1 MMRSQQWFVRD
12 DLAGFLHRSS
22 LAATGLSRHVLDGR
36 PVIGICN
43 SWSDLVSCNFHL
55 RGVTDAVRRGVAR
68 AGGIAVELSTMSL
81 GEALMKPTTMLYR
94 NLVAMEVEE
103 SIRAYPIDAV
113 VLLGGCDKTMPA
125 QLMGAAGA
133 DVPAIALPSGPADP
147 AVFRGREL
155 GVGTDLWSYVD
166 ELRAG
171 RMSRSDFDELEAAS
185 VPSAG
190 HCPELGTA
198 STMAALTEALGMAL
212 PGSATVPATHAR
224 RHAFGEATGER
235 AVALARNGP
244 RPSQI
249 LTPAAFDNAI
259 TTLMAIGGSTN
270 AVVHLLAIARRAGVE
285 LSLDRFDEIA
295 ARTPLITN
303 LRPSGEELFVRL
315 NAVGG
320 IPAVLDRLSPLL
332 DTSALTV
339 TSASLA
345 AGTRPAPVE
354 DAVLSTLDEPFAPSG
369 GIAVLRGNLAPDGAL
384 IKTSAATPELLRHR
398 GPALV
403 FDDHHELSHRID
415 DPDLDVTP
423 DTVLVLRNAGP
434 IGGPGMP
441 EWGALPLPE
450 KLLRQGVTDMV
461 RVSDARMSGTA
472 FGTVAV
478 HVAPEAA
485 AGGPLS
491 KLRTGD
497 PVVLDVEHRRLAVDI
512 PDEEFLRRAPSTRQS
527 PRPRGYLR
535 LVNEHI
541 TQADRGCDFDFMTDG
556 GPAPDLA
563 PRSIPAGWHGGW

>member
-1 MMRSQQWFVRD
+1 MRSAQWFVRD

-55 RGVTDAVRRGVAR
+55 RGLADSVRRGVAQ
-68 AGGIAVELSTMSL
+68 AGGIAVEFTTMSL
-81 GEALMKPTTMLYR
+81 GEALMKPTAMLYR

-113 VLLGGCDKTMPA
+113 VLLGGCDKTVPA

-133 DVPAIALPSGPADP
+133 DVPTIALTGGPANP
-147 AVFRGREL
+147 AIFRGKEL
-155 GVGTDLWSYVD
+155 GVGTDLWAYVD

-171 RMSRSDFDELEAAS
+171 RMSQADFAELEAAS
-185 VPSAG
+185 MPSVG

-212 PGSATVPATHAR
+212 PGSATVPATNSR
-224 RHAFGEATGER
+224 RYALGEATGER
-235 AVALARNGP
+235 AVELARSGL

-259 TTLMAIGGSTN
+259 TTLMALGGSTN
-270 AVVHLLAIARRAGVE
+270 AVVHLLAIARRAGVDLRLE
-285 LSLDRFDEIA
+285 RFDEISA
-295 ARTPLITN
+295 WTPLIAN
-303 LRPSGEELFVRL
+303 LRPSGTELFARL

-320 IPAVLDRLSPLL
+320 LPAVLDRLAPLL
-332 DTSALTV
+332 DTTALTV
-339 TSASLA
+339 TGKPLSASL
-345 AGTRPAPVE
+345 RPSPAD
-354 DAVLSTLDEPFAPSG
+354 DAVLSSLEAPFAPNG
-369 GIAVLRGNLAPDGAL
+369 GIAVLKGNLAPDGAL
-384 IKTSAATPELLRHR
+384 IKTSAATPSLLRHR

-434 IGGPGMP
+434 VGGPGMP

-450 KLLRQGVTDMV
+450 KLLRRGVTDMV
-461 RVSDARMSGTA
+461 RISDARMSGTA

-485 AGGPLS
+485 VGGPLS

-497 PVVLDVEHRRLAVDI
+497 PVVLDVEKRRLAVDL
-512 PDEEFLRRAPSTRQS
+512 PDAEFLSRAPSIPVRAQ
-527 PRPRGYLR
+527 PRGYRR
-535 LVNEHI
+535 LVNDHI
-541 TQADRGCDFDFMTDG
+541 IQADRGCDFDFMAEDG
-556 GPAPDLA
+556 PGADLA
-563 PRSIPAGWHGGW
+563 PGSIPAGWHGGW

>member
-1 MMRSQQWFVRD
+1 MRSAQWFARD

-22 LAATGLSRHVLDGR
+22 IAATGINRHTLDGR

-55 RGVTDAVRRGVAR
+55 RGLADAVKRGVAQ
-68 AGGIAVELSTMSL
+68 AGGIAVEFPTMSL
-81 GEALMKPTTMLYR
+81 GESLMKPTAMLYR

-113 VLLGGCDKTMPA
+113 VLLGGCDKTVPA

-133 DVPAIALPSGPADP
+133 DVPAIALTGGPANP
-147 AVFRGREL
+147 AIFRGREL
-155 GVGTDLWSYVD
+155 GVGTDLWGYVN

-171 RMSRSDFDELEAAS
+171 RMSQSDFDELEAAS
-185 VPSAG
+185 MPSVG

-212 PGSATVPATHAR
+212 PGSATIPATNSR
-224 RHAFGEATGER
+224 RYAFGEATGER
-235 AVALARNGP
+235 AVALARSGP

-249 LTPAAFDNAI
+249 LTAAAFDNAI
-259 TTLMAIGGSTN
+259 TTLMALGGSTN
-270 AVVHLLAIARRAGVE
+270 AVVHLLAIARRIGVP
-285 LSLDRFDEIA
+285 LSLDRFDEIS
-295 ARTPLITN
+295 ARTPLIAN
-303 LRPSGEELFVRL
+303 LRPSGEELFARL

-320 IPAVLDRLSPLL
+320 IPAVLDRLAPLL
-332 DTSALTV
+332 DTTALTV
-339 TSASLA
+339 TGQPLL
-345 AGTRPAPVE
+345 AGTRPSPV
-354 DAVLSTLDEPFAPSG
+354 DDVVLSSLDTPFAPTG

-384 IKTSAATPELLRHR
+384 IKTSAATPALLRHR

-450 KLLRQGVTDMV
+450 KLLRRGVTDMV
-461 RVSDARMSGTA
+461 RISDGRMSGTA

-497 PVVLDVEHRRLAVDI
+497 PVVLDVDQRLLAVDV
-512 PDEEFLRRAPSTRQS
+512 PDDEFHGRTPSTMPDS
-527 PRPRGYLR
+527 PSRGYLR
-535 LVNEHI
+535 LVNDHI
-541 TQADRGCDFDFMTDG
+541 MQADQGCDFDFMPADG
-556 GPAPDLA
+556 AAQDLA